1 MRSIIYFCFTH
12 TRTVLTTLAFI
23 IIAGMMTYT
32 QIPKESNPDI
42 KIPVINIAMFLD
54 GISPEDAEKQM
65 LRPAEQQLKTLEGIK
80 EMKSVAFEG
89 GAHITLEFQAGFNT
103 AKSKANVKDKI
114 DAAKPD
120 FPQEMRDPVITEVEL
135 SRFPVLIVKLSGDVP
150 ERTLYKV
157 ASDLK
162 DTIEGQVKTVLSA
175 DIRGD
180 RKEIAE
186 ITVHPAK
193 LENYNLS
200 VMDVMN
206 FVRGNNIMISAG
218 NLETKTGRYP
228 IKVPGLVEN
237 VEDLYKLPVAAN
249 GDSVL
254 TFQDVAEVKRV
265 FADPEF
271 FSRDRGQKTV
281 SLQIIKR
288 SGENVIDTI
297 NNVKQVVEDQK
308 SFWPGTIHVSYSQDQ
323 SPKVLDMLRDLQN
336 NVIVAIL
343 LVMIVI
349 IASMGVRPALLIGI
363 AVPGSF
369 LTGILIIGMM
379 GYTINIIV
387 LFSLILSIGML
398 VDGAIIVVEYADRKM
413 IDGMNKFDAYMEAS
427 TRMLWP
433 VVTSIA
439 TILVVFL
446 PLLFWPGIVGQ
457 FMKFLPITLIAVL
470 SASLMMAL
478 IFVPTLGSLFAKVSH
493 TKDHPSYQTI
503 LKTESGDLFSI
514 QGFTGGYIRIL
525 DKVLDHPKRMV
536 LGAVSLLIFV
546 VFLFNIFGKGVEFFP
561 NIEPDRATVAVH
573 ARGNLSVYEKDE
585 IMKNVENVLLGMRE
599 LKSIDSTTYAMA
611 QGNNKEDIIGEI
623 YLEFVDWKER
633 RRVEAIMQ
641 DILKKTENIP
651 GIIVDMAGKKEG
663 PVQGKPVEIVVS
675 SRDLTLLDAAVEKL
689 TKTLFSIEGFKD
701 IEDNR
706 FTPGIQWA
714 MHVDKGQAA
723 KYRLDVQTIGGMI
736 KLLTNGVKLGVY
748 RPSDSKDQLDVI
760 LRFPEEFRTLEE
772 IGNLKAATPGGL
784 VPLSSMMTYSGE
796 QKVGLINRTGGI
808 RTLTVKADVK
818 EGFLV
823 NNLLPTLKK
832 ELLKLDLPQSI
843 KLEFKGQEKEQ
854 KENMIFLGTAF
865 MIAIF
870 IIAIILITQFNS
882 FFKAFLI
889 LSAVVISTIGV
900 FIGLLISGMPFGIV
914 MGGLGVIS
922 LAGIIVSNN
931 IILIDTFDH
940 LKEHIPD
947 IKEVILRTCA
957 QRLRPVILT
966 KLTVILGLLPIMFAV
981 DLNFWDREISVGAPS
996 TQWWVQLS
1004 TCIVYGVLFASILTL
1019 FVTPSALMLW
1029 EGRKGREIH

>member
-1 MRSIIYFCFTH
+1 MKSIIYFCFTH
-12 TRTVLTTLAFI
+12 TRTVLTTLVFMI
-23 IIAGMMTYT
+23 ITGIVTYIT
-32 QIPKESNPDI
+32 IPKESNPDI
-42 KIPVINIAMFLD
+42 KIPVMNIAMFLD
-54 GISPEDAEKQM
+54 GISPEDAEKQI
-65 LRPAEQQLKTLEGIK
+65 LRPAEQQLKTLEGIR
-80 EMKSVAFEG
+80 EMTSVAFEG
-89 GAHITLEFQAGFNT
+89 GGHISLEFDAGFNT
-103 AKSKANVKDKI
+103 EKAKADVKDKI

-120 FPQEMRDPVITEVEL
+120 FPQEMRDPTVTEVEL
-135 SRFPVLIVKLSGDVP
+135 SRFPVLIVKLSGDLP
-150 ERTLYKV
+150 ERTLYNL

-162 DTIEGQVKTVLSA
+162 DTIEGQVKTVLRA
-175 DIRGD
+175 DVRGD

-200 VMDVMN
+200 MMDVIN

-228 IKVPGLVEN
+228 IKVPGLIET
-237 VEDLYKLPVAAN
+237 VEDLYNLPISSS

-254 TFQDVAEVKRV
+254 TFQDIAQVKRV

-297 NNVKQVVEDQK
+297 NSVKTVVEDQK
-308 SFWPGTIHVSYSQDQ
+308 QYWPGTLQVSYSQDQ

-369 LTGILIIGMM
+369 LTGILIIGML

-413 IDGMNKFDAYMEAS
+413 IDGMNKFDAYKEAS
-427 TRMLWP
+427 IRMLWP
-433 VVTSIA
+433 VVSSTA

-493 TKDHPSYQTI
+493 TKDHQSYQTI
-503 LKTESGDLFSI
+503 LKTESGDLLSV
-514 QGFTGGYIRIL
+514 QGVTGLYIRAL
-525 DKVLDHPKRMV
+525 DKVLDYPKRIV
-536 LGAVSLLIFV
+536 FASIGLLIIV
-546 VFLFNIFGKGVEFFP
+546 ILFFKFFGKGVEFFP
-561 NIEPDRATVAVH
+561 NIEPDQATVVVH
-573 ARGNLSVYEKDE
+573 ARGNLSVYEKDD
-585 IMKNVENVLLGMRE
+585 IMKKVENAILGMRE
-599 LKSIDSTTYAMA
+599 IKSIDSTTYAMA
-611 QGNNKEDIIGEI
+611 QGNKKEDVIGEI

-633 RRVEAIMQ
+633 RRVEKIMQ
-641 DILKKTENIP
+641 DIAKKTEDIP
-651 GIIVDMAGKKEG
+651 GIIVDAAGKKEG
-663 PVQGKPVEIVVS
+663 PVRGKPVEIVIS
-675 SRDLTLLDAAVEKL
+675 SRDLTLLDQAAQKITGL
-689 TKTLFSIEGFKD
+689 LSSIEGFKD

-706 FTPGIQWA
+706 FTPGIQWE
-714 MHVDKGQAA
+714 MHVDKAQAA
-723 KYRLDVQTIGGMI
+723 KYKLDVQTIGAMI
-736 KLLTNGVKLGVY
+736 KLLTNGVKLGTY

-760 LRFPEEFRTLEE
+760 LRFPEEFRTLDQ
-772 IGNLKAATPGGL
+772 ISALKAMTVNGL

-796 QKVGLINRTGGI
+796 KKVGLINRTGGV
-808 RTLTVKADVK
+808 RTLTVKADVRD
-818 EGFLV
+818 GFLV
-823 NNLLPTLKK
+823 NNLLPKLKEK
-832 ELLKLDLPQSI
+832 IAILDLPLNLKLD
-843 KLEFKGQEKEQ
+843 FKGQEKDQ
-854 KENMIFLGTAF
+854 KENMIFLSGAF

-870 IIAIILITQFNS
+870 LISIILITQFNS

-900 FIGLLISGMPFGIV
+900 FIGLLVREMPFGIV

-940 LKEHIPD
+940 LKQKIPD

-966 KLTVILGLLPIMFAV
+966 KLTIILGLLPIMFAV
-981 DLNFWDREISVGAPS
+981 DLNFWDREISIGAPS

-1029 EGRKGREIH
+1029 EKRSAKNL